1 MRQKSCDYLCVCVTI
16 RGVTFRGLYS
26 IFSKLLILRYR
37 NWINSLGA
45 SPRIIRIYNDI
56 KNGCALYDVL
66 QKIDPKVCEK
76 YKIDRPP
83 YKKFSEMLV
92 KLGNLDRVISIG
104 KEMKFTLIGISGSD
118 IYDENKKLTLALLWQ
133 MMRAYTVKVKMRI
146 FSRIFKKSNF

>member
-1 MRQKSCDYLCVCVTI
+1 MIIWVCVTI
-16 RGVTFRGLYS
+16 RGVTISRLYS

-56 KNGCALYDVL
+56 KNGCALYDVM
-66 QKIDPKVCEK
+66 QKIDPKICEK

-133 MMRAYTVKVKMRI
+133 MMRAYTVKVKMII
-146 FSRIFKKSNF
+146 FFENLLKKSNF